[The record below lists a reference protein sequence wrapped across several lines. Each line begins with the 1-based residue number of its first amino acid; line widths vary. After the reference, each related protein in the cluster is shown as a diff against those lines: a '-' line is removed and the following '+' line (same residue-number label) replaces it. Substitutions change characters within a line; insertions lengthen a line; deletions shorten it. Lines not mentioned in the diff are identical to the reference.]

1 MNLEESMK
9 TYIARLSHE
18 HNEKDFVKILKN
30 ELQDFEVCYKFQN
43 VFYGE
48 LVLKKVVKG
57 TVVTRVYHLT
67 DFTCDF
73 INMSNTESTNDV
85 LDSKVKKL
93 YFSFMNRH
101 FSDYKSNYLKN
112 VNVKVVKTL

>member
-1 MNLEESMK
+1 MK
-9 TYIARLSHE
+9 TYIARLSYE
-18 HNEKDFVKILKN
+18 HYENDFVKILKN
-30 ELQDFEVCYKFQN
+30 ELQDFEVCYNFQN

-73 INMSNTESTNDV
+73 VNTSNPESSNEV
-85 LDSKVKKL
+85 LDGKVKKL
-93 YFSFMNRH
+93 YFAFMNRH
-101 FSDYKSNYLKN
+101 FPDYKSNYLKN
-112 VNVKVVKTL
+112 VNAKVVKTL